1 MIQDLLENADA
12 YAGLPSAFATAFAW
26 IREHAA
32 TAPLG
37 KHPVD
42 GDTVFA
48 IVEEYETRPSDS
60 VQFEAHRLRADIQT
74 VLSGEEEIAVM
85 PKVHLKTSTPYEPTR
100 DIEFFQDAPHSA
112 PSTIRM
118 RLGEFAI
125 FLPQDAH
132 KPGCALKT
140 GSGKVRKVVMK
151 ILLPNA

>member
-1 MIQDLLENADA
+1 MIQDLLENANV
-12 YAGLPSAFATAFAW
+12 YAGLPTAFATAFAW

-48 IVEEYETRPSDS
+48 IVEEYETRPPDA

-74 VLSGEEEIAVM
+74 VLSGEEEIAVT
-85 PKVHLKTSTPYEPTR
+85 PKIHLTTSTPYEPTR
-100 DIEFFQDAPHSA
+100 DIEFFQDAPHAA
-112 PSTIRM
+112 PSRIRM
-118 RLGEFAI
+118 RPSEFAI

-132 KPGCALKT
+132 KPGCAPST

-151 ILLPNA
+151 ILLPNP

>member
-1 MIQDLLENADA
+1 MIQDLLENANA
-12 YAGLPSAFATAFAW
+12 YGGLPPAFATAFAW

-37 KHPVD
+37 KHTVD

-85 PKVHLKTSTPYEPTR
+85 PKVHLTTSTPYEPTR

-112 PSTIRM
+112 PSNIRM
-118 RLGEFAI
+118 RPNEFAI

-140 GSGKVRKVVMK
+140 GPGKVRKVVMK
-151 ILLPNA
+151 ILLPTA

>member
-1 MIQDLLENADA
+1 MIQDLLENANA
-12 YAGLPSAFATAFAW
+12 YAGLPTAFATAFAW

-32 TAPLG
+32 TSPLG

-74 VLSGEEEIAVM
+74 VLLGEEEITVM
-85 PKVHLKTSTPYEPTR
+85 PKAHLTTSTPYEPTR
-100 DIEFFQDAPHSA
+100 DIEFFKDSPHSA
-112 PSTIRM
+112 PSNIRM
-118 RLGEFAI
+118 RPNEFAI

-140 GSGKVRKVVMK
+140 GPGKVRKVVMK
-151 ILLPNA
+151 ILLPTA